1 MSSRSGVNNFEV
13 LSAQK
18 GSNSGALDCCISDCS
33 DEAPL
38 KRSKAK
44 PRGRW
49 VSAVLFEYTDS
60 YENRN
65 QTVTLVRGKGPSNY
79 DDHYAWMV
87 GKIKEQY
94 PHAQEI
100 EYVQSMTEKI

>member
-44 PRGRW
+44 RCWVCGNKLQSGRGIQR
-49 VSAVLFEYTDS
+49 VIDGHERNLHKFCSEQDKKKEDCSDNVYGMEY
-60 YENRN
+60 
-65 QTVTLVRGKGPSNY
+65 
-79 DDHYAWMV
+79 
-87 GKIKEQY
+87 
-94 PHAQEI
+94 
-100 EYVQSMTEKI
+100 

>member
-1 MSSRSGVNNFEV
+1 MKNEA
-13 LSAQK
+13 AQQLGK
-18 GSNSGALDCCISDCS
+18 LGGA
-33 DEAPL
+33 
-38 KRSKAK
+38 KRSEAKTAAARKNAAK